1 MMPVPSTPP
10 PEAATP
16 LVAMVGGG
24 QLARMTHQ
32 AAIALGQSLRVLAT
46 AADEP
51 AAQVT
56 PHVVIGS
63 HTDLEDLRRVAAGAD
78 ALTFDHEHVPIA
90 LLEKLVAEGVNVAPP
105 PRALVH
111 AQDKLVMRR
120 SLAALGAPVPRY
132 VGIESADGLVEI
144 DAFAPRVSSS
154 LEDPI
159 VVKAVR
165 GGYDGRGVRMARD
178 AAHAREIAGE
188 YLATGVPV
196 LLEERVELRRELSA
210 LVARSPFGQ
219 GAAWPVVQTV
229 QRDGICVQVIAPA
242 PDVPDEVAAGA
253 QRLALRLAA
262 ELGVVGV
269 LAVELFET
277 TDGVLLVNELAMRP
291 HNSGHWT
298 MDGAR
303 TSQFEQHLR
312 AVLDY
317 PLGDTDAI
325 APVTVMANVLGAPHE
340 RAVPAMTMDERL
352 HHLFARMP
360 DARVHLYGK
369 AERPGRK
376 IGHINFLGSD
386 MADLAKLRERAELAA
401 HWLAHGRW
409 ADGWD
414 PHDPAGDD
422 AVGVRPQT
430 VGARPQRV
438 GARPQRVGAPPACG
452 GEERRR

>member
-1 MMPVPSTPP
+1 
-10 PEAATP
+10 
-16 LVAMVGGG
+16 MVGGG

-32 AAIALGQSLRVLAT
+32 AGIALGQTLRVLAT
-46 AADEP
+46 AADEA

-56 PHVVIGS
+56 PDVVIGS
-63 HTDLEDLRRVAAGAD
+63 HTDLEDLRRVAAGAHV
-78 ALTFDHEHVPIA
+78 LTFDHEHVPTE
-90 LLEKLVAEGVNVAPP
+90 LLDKLVAEGVNVAPP
-105 PRALVH
+105 PQALVH

-120 SLAALGAPVPRY
+120 RLEALDVPVPRY
-132 VGIESADGLVEI
+132 AEI
-144 DAFAPRVSSS
+144 ATLDELAAFARRIAGPV
-154 LEDPI
+154 

-178 AAHAREIAGE
+178 PSHAREIAAGF
-188 YLATGVPV
+188 LADGVPV
-196 LLEERVELRRELSA
+196 MAEEQVSLRRELSA

-219 GAAWPVVQTV
+219 GAAWPVVETV
-229 QRDGICVQVIAPA
+229 QRDGICVQVVAPA
-242 PDVPDEVAAGA
+242 PGLAQHVAADA
-253 QRLALRLAA
+253 QQLALRLAG

-277 TDGVLLVNELAMRP
+277 TDGALLVNELAMRP

-325 APVTVMANVLGAPHE
+325 APVTVMANVLGAPQ
-340 RAVPAMTMDERL
+340 RPASTLDERL

-369 AERPGRK
+369 EERPGRK
-376 IGHINFLGSD
+376 VGHVNFLGTD
-386 MADLAKLRERAELAA
+386 MGELAGLRERAARAA
-401 HWLAHGRW
+401 HWLSHGQW
-409 ADGWD
+409 TDGWSA
-414 PHDPAGDD
+414 H
-422 AVGVRPQT
+422 
-430 VGARPQRV
+430 
-438 GARPQRVGAPPACG
+438 
-452 GEERRR
+452 E